1 MCLTRSMP
9 DASAGFLLLH
19 VACTRV
25 YMYVVGASAWA
36 AADVALLYE
45 PQVARARALLAIRSN
60 RRGAKEELRY
70 VTVRK
75 RNETKRNEKE
85 DRVGTDWIGSDRIG
99 SRAISHTNRLLAV
112 CRDITD
118 GGVTPQ
124 PQPRPRPH
132 HTHTLT
138 SHTFGT
144 FV

>member
-1 MCLTRSMP
+1 MP

-36 AADVALLYE
+36 AAEVALLYE

-60 RRGAKEELRY
+60 RRGAKEELGN

-75 RNETKRNEKE
+75 RNETKKKIES
-85 DRVGTDWIGSDRIG
+85 GPIGSDRIG
-99 SRAISHTNRLLAV
+99 SRAISYTNRLLAV

-132 HTHTLT
+132 HTHALT

>member
-1 MCLTRSMP
+1 MCLIRSMP

-25 YMYVVGASAWA
+25 YGVGASAWA
-36 AADVALLYE
+36 AVDVALLYE

-60 RRGAKEELRY
+60 RTGAKELAN

-75 RNETKRNEKE
+75 GNETKKKIDAGR
-85 DRVGTDWIGSDRIG
+85 IGSDRIG
-99 SRAISHTNRLLAV
+99 SRAISHTNRLLAAAK
-112 CRDITD
+112 RYTRWRGLHNHNHDHAPMPPPSTYA
-118 GGVTPQ
+118 
-124 PQPRPRPH
+124 
-132 HTHTLT
+132 LT